1 MWLFFKPVCTAALKR
16 NEDFISKKGE
26 GIFSRQLDVSTTQLD
41 SKIKLRSNIF
51 DSFLSP
57 AIRHITY

>member
-26 GIFSRQLDVSTTQLD
+26 GIFSRQLD